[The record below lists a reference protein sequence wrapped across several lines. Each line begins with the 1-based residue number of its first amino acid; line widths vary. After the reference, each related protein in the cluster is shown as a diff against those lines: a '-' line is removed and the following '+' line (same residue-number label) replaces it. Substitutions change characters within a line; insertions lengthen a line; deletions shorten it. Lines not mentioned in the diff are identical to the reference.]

1 MSIYTKLNEARF
13 QLQNSGME
21 KRGKNQNFSY
31 FELKDF
37 LPKINE
43 INRAVGLC
51 VVCSFDKELA
61 TLTIFDT
68 ESDQTIVF
76 TSPMA
81 GAKLPNGQAI
91 QNLGATETYERR
103 YLYLTAYEIVEHDK
117 IDAMTPAE
125 HKKATKIL
133 PMNNTTLDYYLNEL
147 EICDT
152 VEDIVALWES
162 ATEKL
167 LPNKTLKDAC
177 TKRRELIESGEV
189 LRYEDKHG

>member
-1 MSIYTKLNEARF
+1 MSIYKKLNQARV
-13 QLQNSGME
+13 QLQDSGME
-21 KRGKNQNFSY
+21 KNGKNQNFSY

-37 LPKINE
+37 LPKINRINDE
-43 INRAVGLC
+43 IGLC
-51 VVCSFDKELA
+51 VVCSFDKEFA

-117 IDAMTPAE
+117 IDAMTPE
-125 HKKATKIL
+125 QHKEATKPKIYSL
-133 PMNNTTLDYYLNEL
+133 DGEGKGELQVIINKCETLQEL
-147 EICDT
+147 TETYKQQIPSGY
-152 VEDIVALWES
+152 VADEELSEMF
-162 ATEKL
+162 AYH
-167 LPNKTLKDAC
+167 
-177 TKRRELIESGEV
+177 KRFLIEEMKGAE
-189 LRYEDKHG
+189 

>member
-13 QLQNSGME
+13 QLQNSGMV
-21 KRGKNQNFSY
+21 KQGKNQNFSY

-43 INRAVGLC
+43 INRSVGLC

-125 HKKATKIL
+125 HKKAVEPKVYSLDGEGKGELQAKIDLCNDLQDLTDLYKAEL
-133 PMNNTTLDYYLNEL
+133 PTGYVANE
-147 EICDT
+147 EIA
-152 VEDIVALWES
+152 EMFAYH
-162 ATEKL
+162 
-167 LPNKTLKDAC
+167 
-177 TKRRELIESGEV
+177 KRFLIEEMKKGGE
-189 LRYEDKHG
+189 